1 MLLWDDY
8 CNLWGSFQRLI
19 FTITV
24 LKYYS
29 EGFKCLFHV
38 FGMLNSNFQLN
49 THA

>member
-1 MLLWDDY
+1 MITITFEEVF
-8 CNLWGSFQRLI
+8 SLI

-38 FGMLNSNFQLN
+38 FGILKSNFQLN
-49 THA
+49 IHA